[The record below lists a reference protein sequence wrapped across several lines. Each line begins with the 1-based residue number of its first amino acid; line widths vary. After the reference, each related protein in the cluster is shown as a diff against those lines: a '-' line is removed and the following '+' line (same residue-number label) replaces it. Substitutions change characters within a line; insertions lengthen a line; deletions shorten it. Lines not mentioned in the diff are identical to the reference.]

1 MKNSIIGNEIVTCRI
16 HWVCYWKSW
25 LLTVIFLIGSVDY
38 LILKKPTDALILLG
52 GAAIFAII
60 PVYQLFANRITLT
73 DKMIYA
79 RRGIIKTR
87 ELSAPIDKVQNIEIK
102 KTILGRIFGYAT
114 VKVDTISGVYILRGV
129 KNADKLNESFFM
141 VR

>member
-1 MKNSIIGNEIVTCRI
+1 MKNAIIGNEIVTCRI

-25 LLTVIFLIGSVDY
+25 LLAILFLAGSVKY
-38 LILKKPTDALILLG
+38 LTMRMPSDALILLV
-52 GAAIFAII
+52 GAAAFAAL
-60 PVYQLFANRITLT
+60 PTYRLFANRITLT
-73 DKMIYA
+73 DKMVYA
-79 RRGIIKTR
+79 RKGIIRTH

-114 VKVDTISGVYILRGV
+114 VKVDTVSGVYLLRGV